1 MSRAYFLCSK
11 NKNTPYNLEYFIIVS
26 QCCEE
31 YNINRKYF
39 PPLNHE
45 KVIKMKNKQRTDTLV
60 IGFALFSM
68 FFGAG
73 NVIFPPYLG
82 LQAGPQWLLAFGSYF
97 IMDIGLA
104 MVGVLAVVKC
114 STAEELLKP
123 LGKVVSV
130 LFFSVL
136 TLCLGP
142 MFAVPRTAATTYEM
156 GFAGTPLDIGPSI
169 FAVIFFVIVLLLS
182 IRESAVVDIVG
193 KVLTPVLLIGLLI
206 LIVKGI
212 VTPLGDIIDA
222 PKVDNIISYG
232 VDSGYQAMDAMGSL
246 LLTLVIVS
254 SAIQKG
260 YTEQKSRSRVV
271 AAAALIAGGIMF
283 IVYLGLTYLGATVS
297 GVYDLS
303 ITRVNLVI
311 SIVHGLLGN
320 GGRVIIAVV
329 IAMACLTTAI
339 ALISSAATFFAS
351 LIKKKYSYE
360 ILVII
365 FCVFSCIISTMG
377 VESIL
382 NFAAPIL
389 GIIYPP
395 VLTLI
400 IMGFLPRTD
409 KVFMATRF
417 AFAGALIASIIETAG
432 VKVTILPA
440 MASMGINWVI
450 PALVL
455 GIIGACIP
463 VRKNS

>member
-1 MSRAYFLCSK
+1 
-11 NKNTPYNLEYFIIVS
+11 
-26 QCCEE
+26 
-31 YNINRKYF
+31 
-39 PPLNHE
+39 
-45 KVIKMKNKQRTDTLV
+45 MKNKQRTDTLV

-82 LQAGPQWLLAFGSYF
+82 LQAGPQWLIAFASYF

-123 LGKVVSV
+123 LGKVVAV
-130 LFFSVL
+130 VFFSVL

-156 GFAGTPLDIGPSI
+156 GIKDTPIDIGPTW
-169 FAVIFFVIVLLLS
+169 FAVIFYVIVFLLS
-182 IRESAVVDIVG
+182 IKESAVVDIVG
-193 KVLTPVLLIGLLI
+193 KILTPILLVGLVI
-206 LIVKGI
+206 LIVKGL
-212 VTPLGDIIDA
+212 VSPLGEIA
-222 PKVDNIISYG
+222 EEPQVDNIVSYG
-232 VDSGYQAMDAMGSL
+232 VESGYQAMDAMGSL

-254 SAIQKG
+254 SAMQKG
-260 YTEQKSRSRVV
+260 YTDEKSRSKVV

-283 IVYLGLTYLGATVS
+283 LVYLGLTYLGATVS
-297 GVYDLS
+297 DIYDLGT
-303 ITRVNLVI
+303 TRVNLVI
-311 SIVHGLLGN
+311 NIVHGLLGG
-320 GGRVIIAVV
+320 GGRVIIAIV

-339 ALISSAATFFAS
+339 ALISSASTFFAS
-351 LIKKKYSYE
+351 LIKKKGSYE
-360 ILVII
+360 VLVTV
-365 FCVFSCIISTMG
+365 FCLFSCFISTMG

-400 IMGFLPRTD
+400 IMGFLPRSD
-409 KVFMATRF
+409 KTAMATRF
-417 AFAGALIASIIETAG
+417 AFVGALAASIIETAG
-432 VKVTILPA
+432 VKITLIPA
-440 MASMGINWVI
+440 FAGMGINWVI

-463 VRKNS
+463 INKNSI

>member
-1 MSRAYFLCSK
+1 
-11 NKNTPYNLEYFIIVS
+11 
-26 QCCEE
+26 
-31 YNINRKYF
+31 
-39 PPLNHE
+39 
-45 KVIKMKNKQRTDTLV
+45 MKNKQRTDTLV

-82 LQAGPQWLLAFGSYF
+82 LQAGPQWVIAFGSYF

-130 LFFSVL
+130 VFFSVL

-156 GFAGTPLDIGPSI
+156 GFLGTPLDIGPRI
-169 FAVIFFVIVLLLS
+169 FAVIFFVIVFLLS

-193 KVLTPVLLIGLLI
+193 KVLTPVLLIGLVI
-206 LIVKGI
+206 LIVKG
-212 VTPLGDIIDA
+212 VVSPLGSIVEE

-232 VDSGYQAMDAMGSL
+232 VESGYQAMDAMGSL

-254 SAIQKG
+254 SAMQKG
-260 YTEQKSRSRVV
+260 YTDEKSRSKVV

-283 IVYLGLTYLGATVS
+283 LVYLGLTYLGATVS
-297 GVYDLS
+297 DTYYLS

-311 SIVHGLLGN
+311 SIVHGLLGG
-320 GGRVIIAVV
+320 GGRVIIAIV

-339 ALISSAATFFAS
+339 ALISSASTFFAS
-351 LIKKKYSYE
+351 LIKKKGSYE
-360 ILVII
+360 VLVTV
-365 FCVFSCIISTMG
+365 FCIFSCITSTMG

-432 VKVTILPA
+432 SNLTVIPA
-440 MASMGINWVI
+440 LANMGINWIV
-450 PALVL
+450 PALIL
-455 GIIGACIP
+455 GLIGFFIP
-463 VRKNS
+463 IRKNTN

>member
-1 MSRAYFLCSK
+1 
-11 NKNTPYNLEYFIIVS
+11 
-26 QCCEE
+26 
-31 YNINRKYF
+31 
-39 PPLNHE
+39 
-45 KVIKMKNKQRTDTLV
+45 MKNKQRTDTLV

-82 LQAGPQWLLAFGSYF
+82 LQAGPQWVIAFGSYF

-130 LFFSVL
+130 VFFSVL

-156 GFAGTPLDIGPSI
+156 GFLGTSLDIGPRI
-169 FAVIFFVIVLLLS
+169 FAVIFFVIVFLLS

-193 KVLTPVLLIGLLI
+193 KVLTPVLLVGLVI
-206 LIVKGI
+206 LIVKG
-212 VTPLGDIIDA
+212 VVSPLGSIVDE

-232 VDSGYQAMDAMGSL
+232 VESGYQAMDAMGSL

-254 SAIQKG
+254 SAMQKG
-260 YTEQKSRSRVV
+260 YTDEKSRSKVV

-283 IVYLGLTYLGATVS
+283 LVYLGLTYLGATVS
-297 GVYDLS
+297 GTYDLS

-311 SIVHGLLGN
+311 SIVNGLLGG

-339 ALISSAATFFAS
+339 ALISSASTFFAS
-351 LIKKKYSYE
+351 LIKKKGSYE
-360 ILVII
+360 VLVTV
-365 FCVFSCIISTMG
+365 FCIFSCIISTMG

-432 VKVTILPA
+432 SNLTVIPA
-440 MASMGINWVI
+440 LANMGINWIVPAFILGLIGFFI
-450 PALVL
+450 P
-455 GIIGACIP
+455 I
-463 VRKNS
+463 RKNTN

>member
-1 MSRAYFLCSK
+1 
-11 NKNTPYNLEYFIIVS
+11 
-26 QCCEE
+26 
-31 YNINRKYF
+31 
-39 PPLNHE
+39 
-45 KVIKMKNKQRTDTLV
+45 MKNKQRTDTLV

-82 LQAGPQWLLAFGSYF
+82 LQAGPQWVIAFGSYF

-130 LFFSVL
+130 VFFSVL

-156 GFAGTPLDIGPSI
+156 GFLGTSLDIGPRI
-169 FAVIFFVIVLLLS
+169 FAVIFFVIVFLLS

-193 KVLTPVLLIGLLI
+193 KVLTPVLLIGLVI

-212 VTPLGDIIDA
+212 VSPLGSIVEE

-232 VDSGYQAMDAMGSL
+232 VESGYQAMDAMGSL

-254 SAIQKG
+254 SAMQKG
-260 YTEQKSRSRVV
+260 YTDEKSRSKVV

-283 IVYLGLTYLGATVS
+283 LVYLGLTYLGATVS
-297 GVYDLS
+297 GTYDLS

-311 SIVHGLLGN
+311 SIVHGLLGG
-320 GGRVIIAVV
+320 GGRVIIAIV

-339 ALISSAATFFAS
+339 ALISSASTFFAS
-351 LIKKKYSYE
+351 LIKKKGSYE
-360 ILVII
+360 VLVTV
-365 FCVFSCIISTMG
+365 FCIFSCIISTMG

-432 VKVTILPA
+432 SNLTVIPA
-440 MASMGINWVI
+440 LANMGINWIVPAFILGLIGFFI
-450 PALVL
+450 P
-455 GIIGACIP
+455 I
-463 VRKNS
+463 RKNTN